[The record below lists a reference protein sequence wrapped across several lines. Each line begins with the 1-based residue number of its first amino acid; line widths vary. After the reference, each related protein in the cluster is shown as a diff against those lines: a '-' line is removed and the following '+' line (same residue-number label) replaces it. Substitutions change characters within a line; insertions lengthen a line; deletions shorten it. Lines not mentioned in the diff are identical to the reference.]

1 MMLISVI
8 IPNYNGSRFIAPL
21 LESLSEL
28 TDPGV
33 DYEFLI
39 VDNGST
45 DDSLSLFESYGKKLR
60 NFRLLSYTEKQ
71 SSYAARN
78 YAAQNSASPYLVFT
92 DVDCRPKTDW
102 LTRIVAHREL
112 LEAGGL
118 LSGTV
123 HLYPAG
129 DELNIYGMCD
139 RLFSLNQAHY
149 AKTMHGATA
158 NLAVPRAAW
167 RIVQG
172 FSEVESGGDIDFCD
186 RVIQNGAEF
195 RFDPDLI
202 VDHPARECF
211 EELQT
216 KAIRLG
222 RGTAEI
228 ALRTGSKRL
237 YWKAMAKALIGLV
250 FPLHQIRR
258 VFAFW
263 AQEKPSLSVALRLLA
278 LSIRMGCI
286 QRWATVMA
294 LTFARTDK

>member
-1 MMLISVI
+1 MLFSVI

-21 LESLSEL
+21 FESLYGL

-45 DDSLSLFESYGKKLR
+45 DDSLLLFESYGAKLS

-78 YAAQNSASPYLVFT
+78 YASPYFVFT
-92 DVDCRPKTDW
+92 DVDCLPNADW
-102 LTRIVAHREL
+102 LTQILANRDFL
-112 LEAGGL
+112 DAGGL
-118 LSGTV
+118 LSGNV
-123 HLYPAG
+123 HLCSAG
-129 DELNIYGMCD
+129 DEFNLYGICD
-139 RLFSLNQAHY
+139 RLFSLDQSHY

-158 NLAVPRAAW
+158 NLVVPRAIWEVAE
-167 RIVQG
+167 G
-172 FSEVESGGDIDFCD
+172 FAEVESGGDFDFCE

-202 VDHPARECF
+202 VNHPARECF
-211 EELQT
+211 KDL
-216 KAIRLG
+216 KIKSRRLG
-222 RGTAEI
+222 RGAAENARQAGSI
-228 ALRTGSKRL
+228 AA
-237 YWKAMAKALIGLV
+237 YWKAMIKALIGLV

-258 VFAFW
+258 VYGFYR
-263 AQEKPSLSVALRLLA
+263 QEKPPLTVALRLLA

-286 QRWATVMA
+286 QRWTTVMA
-294 LTFARTDK
+294 PTRTRTDK